1 MRICV
6 VVGTRPEI
14 IKMASVIHELRARQV
29 DFVLVHTGQHYEAN
43 LSKVFFRELELPSPD
58 VNLET
63 GSGTQAE
70 QTATALVRLERAFED
85 IGPDV
90 VLVEGDTNTVL
101 APLSQEQSLGLMW
114 AMWRRDCAATTCA
127 CLRSTI
133 GG

>member
-14 IKMASVIHELRARQV
+14 IKMASVIQELQTRQA

-43 LSKVFFRELELPSPD
+43 LSEVFFRELELPSPD
-58 VNLET
+58 FNLGT

-101 APLSQEQSLGLMW
+101 APPSREQSLGLMW
-114 AMWRRDCAATTCA
+114 AMWRRDCAALICE
-127 CLRSTI
+127 CPRSTI